1 MFAGEEQITFFL
13 NLKDKT
19 DFPNKKKSGNCR
31 NKILKSL
38 LISF

>member
-19 DFPNKKKSGNCR
+19 DFPNKKKSGHC
-31 NKILKSL
+31 
-38 LISF
+38 